1 MSLARVPITYTVQ
14 ACHALPAL
22 EPVAII
28 IVVAIQIVLCVMQ
41 MEHVLIRIIFQV
53 IEHAQDLTAV
63 HKTGGRFNFDADD
76 YGGGD
81 KCQDDEFW
89 NFLS

>member
-1 MSLARVPITYTVQ
+1 MSLAPVPITYTVQ

-22 EPVAII
+22 EPVAKI
-28 IVVAIQIVLCVMQ
+28 IVVTIQIVLCVMQ
-41 MEHVLIRIIFQV
+41 MEHVLISIIFQV
-53 IEHAQDLTAV
+53 IEEHAQDSAV
-63 HKTGGRFNFDADD
+63 HKTGGRFSFDVDD